1 LIRGLLID
9 LDGTVT
15 KYNIDYQSMRRDLV
29 SKLVELNASMPE
41 YDNMRIFAILISV
54 KEKHDEEAYARIKQH
69 VFPIL
74 ETYEEEA
81 AKTVE
86 PQEGVLS
93 TVKKLNEMKIE
104 LGLVTNNS
112 KPPTMSI
119 LNRFGLIEFFKSI
132 VTRDES
138 GELKPDPRGVLMC
151 LKALELTPDEVIYVG
166 DAIIDVNVSKKVG
179 MRSIIIPNGPSRLE
193 RILPEAD
200 PDFII
205 NNIGRIPDLLRSLNK
220 V

>member
-15 KYNIDYQSMRRDLV
+15 KYNIDYQSMRNDLV
-29 SKLVELNASMPE
+29 SKLVELNASIPDYENMPI
-41 YDNMRIFAILISV
+41 YAILISV
-54 KEKHDEEAYARIKQH
+54 KEKHDEEAYARIKQQI
-69 VFPIL
+69 FPIL
-74 ETYEEEA
+74 GSYEEEA

-104 LGLVTNNS
+104 LGLVTNSS
-112 KPPTMSI
+112 KLPTRTI
-119 LNRFGLIEFFKSI
+119 LNRFGLTEFFKSV

-138 GELKPDPRGVLMC
+138 GELKPDPKGVLMC
-151 LKALELTPDEVIYVG
+151 LEAMDMTPDESIYVG
-166 DAIIDVNVSKKVG
+166 DAIIDVNVSKTVG
-179 MRSIIIPNGPSRLE
+179 MRSIIIPNGPSSLK
-193 RILPEAD
+193 RILSEVE

-205 NNIGRIPDLLRSLNK
+205 NNIGRIPDLLKSLNNI
-220 V
+220 

>member
-1 LIRGLLID
+1 MIRGLLID

-15 KYNIDYQSMRRDLV
+15 KYNIDYQSMRKDMV

-41 YDNMRIFAILISV
+41 YDNMPIYAILISV
-54 KEKHDEEAYARIKQH
+54 KEKHDEEAYARIKQQI
-69 VFPIL
+69 FPIL
-74 ETYEEEA
+74 GNYEEEA

-93 TVKKLNEMKIE
+93 TVKQLNEMKIE

-119 LNRFGLIEFFKSI
+119 LKRFEIIEFFKCI

-138 GELKPDPRGVLMC
+138 GELKPDQKGVLMC
-151 LKALELTPDEVIYVG
+151 LKAMGMTPDETIYVG

-179 MRSIIIPNGPSRLE
+179 MRSIIIPNGPSSLE
-193 RILPEAD
+193 RTLSEAD

-205 NNIGRIPDLLRSLNK
+205 NNFGRIPDLLRRLNK
-220 V
+220 E

>member
-1 LIRGLLID
+1 MIRGLLID

-15 KYNIDYQSMRRDLV
+15 KYNVDYQSMRKDMV
-29 SKLVELNASMPE
+29 SKLVELDASMPE
-41 YDNMRIFAILISV
+41 YENMPIYAILISV
-54 KEKHDEEAYARIKQH
+54 KEKHDDEAYTRIKQH

-104 LGLVTNNS
+104 LGLVTNSS
-112 KPPTMSI
+112 KLPTRTI
-119 LNRFGLIEFFKSI
+119 LNRFGLLEFFKSI

-138 GELKPDPRGVLMC
+138 GELKPDPKGVLMC
-151 LKALELTPDEVIYVG
+151 LEAMDMTPDESIYVG

-179 MRSIIIPNGPSRLE
+179 MRSIIIPNGPSSLE
-193 RILPEAD
+193 RILSEAE
-200 PDFII
+200 PDFIV
-205 NNIGRIPDLLRSLNK
+205 NNIGKIPDLLKSLNK